1 MRDEDAF
8 TKQFDWQITQRI
20 FKYLRPYLW
29 AVVAALLLALIGSV
43 TNRMYPVLQA
53 QVIDNYLKPI
63 AGTGFAKLSLDERWN
78 GIVLIGITIAVI
90 AILEFAA
97 RYAFNYLLTWMGQNV
112 LFDVRADLFAK
123 LQRLPLA
130 YFDRNP
136 VGRLITRVTSDVD
149 AINNFITDGL
159 MTMVSSVFV
168 VTGTAILMFLLNP
181 KLALVTL
188 AVVPILFAALR
199 FFQTQFR
206 LAYREIRIKQA
217 IVNTYLNENI
227 TGMGTV
233 QIFNREARNKRDFD
247 VLNKDFLGAYLNSVK
262 WYSYFFP
269 TVGIIGQF
277 ALAIVIWVG
286 GGDAVSGAVTIGT
299 LYAFT
304 RYVFDFFHPLEDL
317 SNVLNTL
324 QAAMASAE
332 RIFGILDEPEI
343 VNDKPDAKVLEGG
356 FRGEVAFKDVWFS
369 YKPVGEEVT
378 AQDWV
383 LRGINFHVKPG
394 ESVAFVG
401 ATGAGKT
408 SVISLIS
415 RFYDIQQ
422 GSVTVDGVDVRD
434 YRQRDLRKH
443 IGVVLQDVYLFS
455 GTFESNLRMNDESI
469 PLERIVQA
477 CKYVGVDEFIMG
489 LPDGYKTEVRERGA
503 TLSTGQKQLLAFAR
517 ALIQNPDILLVLD
530 EATANIDTES
540 ELQIQDALAK
550 VMHGRTSIVIAH
562 RLSTIKN
569 CDRIIVMRK
578 GKIVDEGNHAQL
590 LEQNGYYAKLY
601 KLQYADQELIGVP
614 HRIVVSDRGLK
625 ENQLEYQRRGE
636 TDVHKL
642 DLQNAVQQLN
652 LAP

>member
-469 PLERIVQA
+469 PPERIVQA
-477 CKYVGVDEFIMG
+477 CKYVGVDEFIMS

-578 GKIVDEGNHAQL
+578 GKIVEEGSHAQL

-601 KLQYADQELIGVP
+601 KLQYADQELIG
-614 HRIVVSDRGLK
+614 S
-625 ENQLEYQRRGE
+625 
-636 TDVHKL
+636 
-642 DLQNAVQQLN
+642 
-652 LAP
+652 

>member
-1 MRDEDAF
+1 VRPHGIAPTKTFQFSLVVLEVGMRDEDAF
-8 TKQFDWQITQRI
+8 TKQFDWQLTQRI

-29 AVVAALLLALIGSV
+29 AVIVALLLALIGSV
-43 TNRMYPVLQA
+43 TNRMYPYLQGL
-53 QVIDNYLKPI
+53 VIDNYLKPV
-63 AGTGFAKLSLDERWN
+63 TGSSFTKLTLDERWN
-78 GIVLIGITIAVI
+78 GIVIIGIMIAVI

-168 VTGTAILMFLLNP
+168 VTGTAILMFLLNT

-233 QIFNREARNKRDFD
+233 QIFNREERNKRDFD
-247 VLNKDFLGAYLNSVK
+247 VLNKDFRGAYLNSVK

-277 ALAIVIWVG
+277 SLAIVIWVG

-356 FRGEVAFKDVWFS
+356 FRGEVTFKDVWFS

-415 RFYDIQQ
+415 RFYDIQK

-477 CKYVGVDEFIMG
+477 CKYVGVDEFIMS

-578 GKIVDEGNHAQL
+578 GKIVEEGNHAQL

-601 KLQYADQELIGVP
+601 KLQYADQELIG
-614 HRIVVSDRGLK
+614 S
-625 ENQLEYQRRGE
+625 
-636 TDVHKL
+636 
-642 DLQNAVQQLN
+642 
-652 LAP
+652 

>member
-489 LPDGYKTEVRERGA
+489 LPDGYTPDVRERGA
-503 TLSTGQKQLLAFAR
+503 TLSTGQKHLLAFAR
-517 ALIQNPDILLVLD
+517 ARIQNPDILLVLD

-578 GKIVDEGNHAQL
+578 GKIVEEGNHAQL

-601 KLQYADQELIGVP
+601 KLQYADQELIG
-614 HRIVVSDRGLK
+614 S
-625 ENQLEYQRRGE
+625 
-636 TDVHKL
+636 
-642 DLQNAVQQLN
+642 
-652 LAP
+652 

>member
-8 TKQFDWQITQRI
+8 TKQFDWQLTQRI

-29 AVVAALLLALIGSV
+29 AVVIALLLALIGSV
-43 TNRMYPVLQA
+43 TNRMYPYLQGL
-53 QVIDNYLKPI
+53 VIDQYLKPV
-63 AGTGFAKLSLDERWN
+63 AGSSFTKLTLDERWN
-78 GIVLIGITIAVI
+78 GIVIIGITIAVI
-90 AILEFAA
+90 AILEFVA

-159 MTMVSSVFV
+159 MTMVSSIFV

-247 VLNKDFLGAYLNSVK
+247 ILNKDFRGAYLNSVK

-332 RIFGILDEPEI
+332 RIFGVLDEPEI

-422 GSVTVDGVDVRD
+422 GSVSVDGVDVRD

-477 CKYVGVDEFIMG
+477 CKYVGVDEFIMS

-578 GKIVDEGNHAQL
+578 GKIVEEGNHAQL

-601 KLQYADQELIGVP
+601 KLQYADQEFAG
-614 HRIVVSDRGLK
+614 
-625 ENQLEYQRRGE
+625 
-636 TDVHKL
+636 
-642 DLQNAVQQLN
+642 A
-652 LAP
+652 

>member
-1 MRDEDAF
+1 MHDEDAF

-29 AVVAALLLALIGSV
+29 AVIFALLLALIGSV
-43 TNRMYPVLQA
+43 TNRMYPYLQGL
-53 QVIDNYLKPI
+53 VIDNYLKPV
-63 AGTGFAKLSLDERWN
+63 AGSSFIKLSLDERWN
-78 GIVLIGITIAVI
+78 GIVLIGITIAGI
-90 AILEFAA
+90 AILEFVA

-168 VTGTAILMFLLNP
+168 VTGTAVLMFLLNP

-188 AVVPILFAALR
+188 AVVPVLFVALR

-247 VLNKDFLGAYLNSVK
+247 TLNQDFRGAYLNSVK

-277 ALAIVIWVG
+277 ALAVVIWVG

-332 RIFGILDEPEI
+332 RIFGVLDEPE
-343 VNDKPDAKVLEGG
+343 VVTDKENAKVLEGG

-383 LRGINFHVKPG
+383 LRGINFQVKPG

-455 GTFESNLRMNDESI
+455 GTFESNLRMNDEGI
-469 PLERIVQA
+469 PFERIVQA
-477 CKYVGVDEFIMG
+477 CKYVGVDEFIMS

-540 ELQIQDALAK
+540 ELKIQDALAK

-578 GKIVDEGNHAQL
+578 GKIVEEGNHAQL

-601 KLQYADQELIGVP
+601 KLQYADQELIG
-614 HRIVVSDRGLK
+614 
-625 ENQLEYQRRGE
+625 
-636 TDVHKL
+636 
-642 DLQNAVQQLN
+642 A
-652 LAP
+652 

>member
-1 MRDEDAF
+1 MRNEDAF

-29 AVVAALLLALIGSV
+29 AVVVALLLALIGSV
-43 TNRMYPVLQA
+43 TNRMYPYLQGL
-53 QVIDNYLKPI
+53 VIDNYLKPV
-63 AGTGFAKLSLDERWN
+63 AGSSFTKLTLDERWN
-78 GIVLIGITIAVI
+78 GIVLIGITIAII
-90 AILEFAA
+90 AVLEFVA

-233 QIFNREARNKRDFD
+233 QIFNREERNKRDFD
-247 VLNKDFLGAYLNSVK
+247 ILNQDFRGAYLNSVK

-332 RIFGILDEPEI
+332 RIFGVLDEPEI
-343 VNDKPDAKVLEGG
+343 VNDKPNAKVLEGG

-477 CKYVGVDEFIMG
+477 CKYVGVDEFIMS

-578 GKIVDEGNHAQL
+578 GKIVEEGNHAQL

-601 KLQYADQELIGVP
+601 KLQYADQELIG
-614 HRIVVSDRGLK
+614 S
-625 ENQLEYQRRGE
+625 
-636 TDVHKL
+636 
-642 DLQNAVQQLN
+642 
-652 LAP
+652 